1 MDKKVVF
8 VTGAASGIGL
18 ACAKLL
24 HELGFHVFGTY
35 RREPAPDSQFSWVP
49 MDVRDDGS
57 VQEGITA
64 VIHQTSRIDILI
76 NNAGYALAGAVEDT
90 SVAEA
95 QAQFDTN
102 FFGAMRVIQAVL
114 PIMRQQQSGLIINMS
129 SLAGAAGLPFTG
141 FYCASK
147 FALEGMS
154 EALRLEVKPFGI
166 QVVLVEPGDFC
177 TNVTNSRHVA
187 AEAKNNSPYWET
199 FDRAFSVIEANEREG
214 EPPTAVAEKVLHI
227 IQTNSPKPRY
237 RVGKLLEVSGPYLK
251 MLLPWR
257 TYEKIVL
264 DYYDLD

>member
-1 MDKKVVF
+1 MDGKVAF
-8 VTGAASGIGL
+8 ITGAGSGIGL
-18 ACAKLL
+18 ACATLL
-24 HELGFHVFGTY
+24 HEHGLRVFGTY
-35 RREPAPDSQFSWVP
+35 RREPATDLEISWVP
-49 MDVRDDGS
+49 MDVRDGVS
-57 VQEGITA
+57 VQKGITA
-64 VIHQTSRIDILI
+64 VLNQTSRIDILI

-90 SVAEA
+90 SISEA

-114 PIMRQQQSGLIINMS
+114 PTMRQQRFGLIINMS

-166 QVVLVEPGDFC
+166 KVVLVEPGDFC
-177 TNVTNSRHVA
+177 TNVTNNRHVA
-187 AEAKNNSPYWET
+187 GKAENNSPYQET
-199 FDRAFSVIEANEREG
+199 FNRAFKVIEANEREG
-214 EPPTAVAEKVLHI
+214 SPPTAVAEKVLHI
-227 IQTNSPKPRY
+227 IQSNSPKPRY

-257 TYEKIVL
+257 MYEKIVL
-264 DYYDLD
+264 DYYNLD